1 MVLHGFGKAES
12 QVQFLLGAP
21 DNPARGFLLSA
32 LSSMDRMQISEVCDR
47 GSILL
52 GPANK

>member
-21 DNPARGFLLSA
+21 HSAFGEMDIMLVFETSGVGSIPAR
-32 LSSMDRMQISEVCDR
+32 
-47 GSILL
+47 
-52 GPANK
+52 PANLAVVQWTE